1 MPVDAD
7 KLLVTRSLPEHD
19 RPGGAGMRPT
29 QPDGGSF
36 GGGPSGGADDS
47 ALRGD
52 IVRLLHK
59 VTDEFRLAT
68 VMVTHYTEFVP
79 LTDAVAVMRDGR
91 ISALQPP
98 SSVPSRA
105 SS

>member
-1 MPVDAD
+1 MI
-7 KLLVTRSLPEHD
+7 RS
-19 RPGGAGMRPT
+19 
-29 QPDGGSF
+29 
-36 GGGPSGGADDS
+36 
-47 ALRGD
+47 GD
-52 IVRLLHK
+52 IVRLLRK

-68 VMVTHYTEFVP
+68 VMVTHDTEFVR
-79 LTDAVAVMRDGR
+79 LTDAVAIMRDGR